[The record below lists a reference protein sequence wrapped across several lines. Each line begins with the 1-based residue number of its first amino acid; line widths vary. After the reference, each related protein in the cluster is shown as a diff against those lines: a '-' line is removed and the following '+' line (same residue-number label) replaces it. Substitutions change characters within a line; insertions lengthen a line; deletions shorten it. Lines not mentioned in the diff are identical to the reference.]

1 MMTSMARSLHLVEVR
16 PYAEEEEEEEEED
29 VSFLSRLLFV
39 ITRRCIMLRR
49 ARL

>member
-1 MMTSMARSLHLVEVR
+1 MARSLHLVEVR
-16 PYAEEEEEEEEED
+16 PYAEEEEEEED